1 MCANGVERKEKENLP
16 EIKKKKL
23 QHIQSGKKRVI
34 VGSTTVTS
42 LTQKTEVYQQHGRK
56 NNIRYYKRQH

>member
-16 EIKKKKL
+16 EIKKKKKL
-23 QHIQSGKKRVI
+23 QDIQSGKKGVL

-42 LTQKTEVYQQHGRK
+42 LAQKTEVFQQHGRK
-56 NNIRYYKRQH
+56 NNIR

>member
-23 QHIQSGKKRVI
+23 QDIQSGKKGVL

-42 LTQKTEVYQQHGRK
+42 LAQKAEVYQQQMQTGC
-56 NNIRYYKRQH
+56 QHRPKSP